1 MNTIDQYKRVMSE
14 RNTKSIEQ
22 RIIEAFNKCKE
33 SSI

>member
-1 MNTIDQYKRVMSE
+1 MNIIIQYKQVLNRL
-14 RNTKSIEQ
+14 NTKSIEQ